1 MKKYC
6 IIIIEKI
13 DLKNLVRRITLS
25 ISIISDKCI
34 KLSLQNFSLV
44 HVITIKIIIN
54 IEYRP
59 SYLFRCLQNLIIL
72 NIQLN
77 IIEIHSTR

>member
-25 ISIISDKCI
+25 ISISDKCI

>member
-59 SYLFRCLQNLIIL
+59 SYLFAKSLFAKFNYLEYP
-72 NIQLN
+72 
-77 IIEIHSTR
+77 IEYY